1 MSIETLPKTLS
12 GSARVRN
19 LTHYNTE
26 DLLALIDKVERTFE
40 KREWCSSVTDNM
52 VGGLEKVIEFREF
65 TGKPRDI
72 TPYGKTEKVRT
83 FVMSRRWRTP
93 LLFRLLPPEKLY
105 ISPVQSLA
113 VSVEGESE
121 TVPAHMVIQL
131 ADALAQMYYQPYQ
144 RGHVRGTDWEK
155 VVKNISLR
163 INRNRKARSRK
174 QAILARK
181 RELLHKNYRRAKYRI
196 GQVESALIN
205 LQEAFTSMERYA
217 KGMGMDM
224 TAINEMVTS
233 LHVSKETFN
242 TLRDSAEKYA
252 IDAQQMVD
260 EVA

>member
-26 DLLALIDKVERTFE
+26 DLLALIDEVERTFE

-72 TPYGKTEKVRT
+72 RLPVRGEKIRT

-131 ADALAQMYYQPYQ
+131 ADALAQMYYQ
-144 RGHVRGTDWEK
+144 RGRVVGTTWEK
-155 VVKNISLR
+155 VVENISLR
-163 INRNRKARSRK
+163 INRNRKPRSRK

-181 RELLHKNYRRAKYRI
+181 RELLHKNYHRAKYRI
-196 GQVESALIN
+196 GQVESALSN

-217 KGMGMDM
+217 KGMGIDM
-224 TAINEMVTS
+224 TAINEMVT
-233 LHVSKETFN
+233 LLRVSKETFN
-242 TLRDSAEKYA
+242 TLRDSAEKCA